1 MNLLAPPPPASLI
14 AMAARSH
21 DGIDWTAW
29 LQRLRAVD
37 QLNVD
42 TLRELARRLLG
53 PRTRTVVDV
62 GSGAGGMSAA
72 FAEAMPEGTVVLVD
86 SAPELLDA
94 AAAAVREMA
103 GQRVEVRTVE
113 ADAADDALL
122 DLVPHAA
129 ARGEWFR
136 RMRADM
142 EGSVRL
148 PVGWNRALAD
158 AGLTDVGSFSY
169 LVDHP
174 VPPSELVREAVL
186 RWLSAM
192 REMAGEWLSE
202 ADRHTVDELLDPAG
216 LHYVGRRDDVFVL
229 TAHTVHAGT
238 AGDPPR

>member
-1 MNLLAPPPPASLI
+1 MHHLPDQQRGVERLAALVNPGGRLAMVEGGLEQRSLP
-14 AMAARSH
+14 
-21 DGIDWTAW
+21 W
-29 LQRLRAVD
+29 
-37 QLNVD
+37 
-42 TLRELARRLLG
+42 
-53 PRTRTVVDV
+53 DV
-62 GSGAGGMSAA
+62 GVGEPGLQERMS
-72 FAEAMPEGTVVLVD
+72 
-86 SAPELLDA
+86 
-94 AAAAVREMA
+94 
-103 GQRVEVRTVE
+103 
-113 ADAADDALL
+113 
-122 DLVPHAA
+122 A

-174 VPPSELVREAVL
+174 APPSELVREAVL

-202 ADRHTVDELLDPAG
+202 ADRHTVDQLLDPAG
-216 LHYVGRRDDVFVL
+216 PHHVGRRDDVFVL